1 MRESAVADK
10 DAKAKAWQKRLED
23 NFNEDGVVGGKL
35 LARTMEAEERIGLS
49 FAEKWHGHRILTDSF
64 VGFFAET
71 LDEQAGFSQQHGWP
85 QDEPYYVTCLMMY
98 LTMYRAVRAAEIL
111 SMQGYPFSGYAL
123 LRSVKDQAWIL
134 CAAANKMSTFPTL
147 LGWEGLPKG
156 TWTGAE
162 HKQIVANR
170 MDVERENRFKILGK
184 HSGLTQSSQV
194 LLTQWEQMF
203 NWEAHRGLYTL
214 FQASAKL
221 YEKQEITFVAEP
233 DEANDVMYV
242 NRSNETNWMILR
254 LLPYMRRADT
264 PDNAEWTRKWKV
276 LDESFRQ
283 MLESLSSLGK
293 KIGDAFI
300 EMMDTKFKFD
310 PSFHYFDP
318 GKGGK

>member
-1 MRESAVADK
+1 VADE

-23 NFNEDGVVGGKL
+23 NFTQEGVVGGKL
-35 LARTMEAEERIGLS
+35 LASTMAAEKRIGLA

-71 LDEQAGFSQQHGWP
+71 LDEQAGFNQQHGWP
-85 QDEPYYVTCLMMY
+85 QDEPNYATCLIMY
-98 LTMYRAVRAAEIL
+98 LTTYRTVRAAELL
-111 SMQGYPFSGYAL
+111 SVQGYPFSGYTL
-123 LRSVKDQAWIL
+123 MRSVKDQAWVL
-134 CAAANKMSTFPTL
+134 CAAANKMSTFPEL
-147 LGWEGLPKG
+147 FGWEGLPEG

-162 HKQIVANR
+162 HKKIVTNR
-170 MDVERENRFKILGK
+170 MNVERELRFRIFGK
-184 HSGLTQSSQV
+184 DSGLAEALQV
-194 LLTQWEQMF
+194 ELNKWEQMF
-203 NWEAHRGLYTL
+203 NWEAHRGLYTV
-214 FQASAKL
+214 FQATAKL

-264 PDNAEWTRKWKV
+264 PDNAEWTRKWTI

-283 MLESLSSLGK
+283 ILESLGKLGK
-293 KIGDAFI
+293 KIADAFI
-300 EMMDTKFKFD
+300 EMMDSKFKFD
-310 PSFHYFDP
+310 PSTHYSDP